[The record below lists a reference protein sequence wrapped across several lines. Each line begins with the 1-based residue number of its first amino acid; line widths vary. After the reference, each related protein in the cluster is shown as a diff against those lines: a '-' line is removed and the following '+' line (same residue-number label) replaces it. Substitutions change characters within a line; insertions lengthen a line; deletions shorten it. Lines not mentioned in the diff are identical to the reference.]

1 MNLPSVNKEEGKYS
15 IQDSVEDLAKHF
27 PDYDV
32 YELDYTDETTTTKY
46 YRTHIDHDAQ
56 VAVAAIYDIDYCD
69 YIDQPDL
76 SNLADGKYKYI
87 VYGDSKLR
95 IAPFTDWGNGAKHIQ
110 LSTSVGN
117 SEVYMGGRILKNGNN
132 YILDFLSG
140 YCSVAGYIEEDQ
152 DAYQTRLRDA
162 LTDVVNKHNLP
173 ATATVEYTTDRNAWQ
188 ILENIREILATIIE
202 S

>member
-1 MNLPSVNKEEGKYS
+1 MNLPSVNKEEGIFS
-15 IQDSVEDLAKHF
+15 MQESVEDLAKNF
-27 PDYDV
+27 PGYDI
-32 YELDYTDETTTTKY
+32 YELDYTDETTTTEY
-46 YRTHIDHDAQ
+46 YRTIVSHEHKMV
-56 VAVAAIYDIDYCD
+56 VATIYDIDYCD

-87 VYGDSKLR
+87 AYGDYEMR
-95 IAPFTDWGNGAKHIQ
+95 IAPITGWGNGAKHIQ

-117 SEVYMGGRILKNGNN
+117 SEVYMGGGILKNGNN
-132 YILDFLSG
+132 YILDFSSG

-162 LTDVVNKHNLP
+162 MTDVLNKYNLP
-173 ATATVEYTTDRNAWQ
+173 ATATVEYTTDRKAWS
-188 ILENIREILATIIE
+188 IHDNIREILATITE